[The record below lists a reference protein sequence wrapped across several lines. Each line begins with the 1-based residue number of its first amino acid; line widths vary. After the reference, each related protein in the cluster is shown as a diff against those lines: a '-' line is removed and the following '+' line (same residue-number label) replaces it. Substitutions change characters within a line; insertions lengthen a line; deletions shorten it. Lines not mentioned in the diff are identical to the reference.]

1 MPGSAKANERG
12 RNAMASNVMLLSVRT
27 TLTMMRKVRKRKKE
41 TIEKV
46 RLSIKISVIFT
57 LAQG

>member
-46 RLSIKISVIFT
+46 KTLKIVAAEY
-57 LAQG
+57 LN